1 MQGLRHDAP
10 VCGLTILLDRLA
22 LGERGRGI
30 FFMQADSISADDV
43 NIMARHGRGVIGA
56 ALTASRALAIGLSPL
71 TNTHV
76 REGATRYMAS
86 VEAAACTET
95 GISAAE
101 RALTLRVLAG
111 IGTHPDDLVA
121 PGHIM
126 PAIVAESEGADTT
139 LEALGFHYAA
149 RSNNA
154 LAIAW
159 CDILDNDGNVA
170 DSAHC
175 IALASYLAVPLL
187 LRVGNTAIA
196 ADVVERSR
204 LARDIDVK
212 SGGLDL
218 GQFA

>member
-1 MQGLRHDAP
+1 MGGLKHDVLIGGLMILIDRSAL
-10 VCGLTILLDRLA
+10 CG
-22 LGERGRGI
+22 RGRGI
-30 FFMQADSISADDV
+30 FFMQADNIRGDDV

-56 ALTASRALAIGLSPL
+56 ALTASRAFAIGLSPL
-71 TNTHV
+71 VNTQI
-76 REGATRYMAS
+76 RDGAPRYMTS

-101 RALTLRVLAG
+101 RAMTLRVLAG
-111 IGTHPDDLVA
+111 VSTNPGDLVA

-126 PAIVAESEGADTT
+126 PAIVAESEGAEAS
-139 LEALGFHYAA
+139 LEAIGFHYAA
-149 RSNNA
+149 RSGNA

-159 CDILDNDGNVA
+159 CDILDKEGDVA
-170 DSAHC
+170 DSAYC
-175 IALASYLAVPLL
+175 FALAKHLAVPLL